1 MSIAIVAL
9 LIASLMV
16 AGCGNQEEAEQ
27 GAQLEEERQQLE
39 QAVAATMDY
48 AQEQFDRLSQR
59 VKEETG
65 VDLQARLDS
74 LEERRDSL
82 AAKMDRIQAV
92 AAKEWEIFRDGVD
105 SICNEVDALI
115 KRMDRNLE
123 ADTDSATDTATG
135 GY

>member
-59 VKEETG
+59 VKEDTG
-65 VDLQARLDS
+65 IDLQARLDS